1 MERTLAII
9 KPDGT
14 AARLIGEVIRR
25 IEDEG
30 LVIVAMRMELLS
42 ERKAEGF
49 YFVHRHK
56 PFFHSLVKFM
66 TSGPVVLMVLEGDN
80 AISRWRTLMGATDP
94 RKADAGT
101 IRRDLAT
108 DIERNVVHGSDG
120 PDTAVYEIN
129 YFFKGDELCSGY

>member
-1 MERTLAII
+1 MEQTLAII

-14 AARLIGEVIRR
+14 AARLVGEVIRR

-30 LVIVAMRMELLS
+30 LAIAAMRMELLS

-49 YFVHRHK
+49 YYVHRQK
-56 PFFHSLVKFM
+56 PFFRSLIGFM
-66 TSGPVVLMVLEGDN
+66 TSGPVVLMVLEGEN

-94 RKADAGT
+94 RKAAPGT

-120 PDTAVYEIN
+120 PDSAVYEIH
-129 YFFKGDELCSGY
+129 YFFKGDDICSGT